1 MKKKLLF
8 ITLLIASA
16 NVRSITFDPGYTTP
30 ASPELTVTQLEPP
43 TTSTGTSVSE
53 PTPNCTLAVL
63 LSDPDGSGNS
73 YYYTSPKYP
82 YTVSGGRRYCHGV
95 ELNGRTAVANYQI
108 LAAAFEGER
117 LALRSTSMP
126 STQKCY
132 WIIYLTSTIAMGGG
146 STGAI
151 PCDSRPTSKSCI
163 ITVDDVIFHP
173 NATGGRVKSIARGDA
188 RIHCTGAVSVRLS
201 TNGTGVRLYSGTTA
215 IESALYLNN
224 DGQTEWNGKV
234 DNTAK
239 IDLISSIDEYTVA
252 AGEYI
257 GSTVLTASWD

>member
-1 MKKKLLF
+1 M
-8 ITLLIASA
+8 
-16 NVRSITFDPGYTTP
+16 
-30 ASPELTVTQLEPP
+30 TVM
-43 TTSTGTSVSE
+43 
-53 PTPNCTLAVL
+53 
-63 LSDPDGSGNS
+63 LSDPDGSGNT
-73 YYYTSPKYP
+73 YYYYSQSYP
-82 YTVSGGRRYCHGV
+82 FTWEGSRRYCHGV

-117 LALRSTSMP
+117 LALGSTSYP
-126 STQKCY
+126 STRKCI
-132 WIIYLTSTIAMGGG
+132 WIIYITSTIAAASG
-146 STGAI
+146 STGTI

-173 NATGGRVKSIARGDA
+173 NATGGRVTSVARGTA
-188 RIHCTGAVSVRLS
+188 RIRCTGAVSVRLS
-201 TNGTGVRLYSGTTA
+201 TNGTGVRLFSGTTA

-239 IDLISSIDEYTVA
+239 IDLISSIDEYTVD
-252 AGEYI
+252 AGEYV